1 MKQQSKKK
9 RVVESSLSSAPDTNM
24 EQIDASSKKN
34 PKPDINEEAGE
45 EENEARGN
53 GSKKEE
59 KEQLSSSDEDQWE
72 AADDVPQKRANPK
85 KVPEEAHSSSFDENS
100 DGDYEEATLSQQEAA
115 NEVSKI
121 LESEPEEESFVAH
134 SPPKRYRP
142 AIKGIYL
149 YYHHHHYL

>member
-1 MKQQSKKK
+1 
-9 RVVESSLSSAPDTNM
+9 M

-34 PKPDINEEAGE
+34 PKPDINEEAGDNE

-72 AADDVPQKRANPK
+72 AGDDVPQKKANRK
-85 KVPEEAHSSSFDENS
+85 KVPEEGHSSSFDENS
-100 DGDYEEATLSQQEAA
+100 DGDYEDATLSQQEAA

-121 LESEPEEESFVAH
+121 LESEPSEESFEAKP
-134 SPPKRYRP
+134 PPKKYRP
-142 AIKGIYL
+142 AIKGMYSSSSSLFIEPKTGV
-149 YYHHHHYL
+149 HAQ